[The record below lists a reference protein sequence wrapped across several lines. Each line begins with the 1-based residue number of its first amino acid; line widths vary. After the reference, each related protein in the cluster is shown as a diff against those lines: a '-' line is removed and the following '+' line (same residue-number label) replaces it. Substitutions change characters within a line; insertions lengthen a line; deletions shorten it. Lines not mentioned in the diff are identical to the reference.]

1 MKRMNGESLNLI
13 QLNIEKLKEL
23 FPNVVSDGKIDFDAL
38 RVLLGDEI
46 DSSNEKYQF
55 TWNGKTN
62 SIKFAQTSST
72 ATLIPCEYNSKN
84 WNRTKNFYIE
94 GDNEEVLKLLQ
105 KTYSKKIDII
115 YIDPPYNTGND
126 FIYKDNYLDNISNYF
141 KTTHQESRANPDFA
155 GRFHTN
161 WLNMIYPRL
170 MLAKN
175 LLSENG
181 IIFISIDDHEQE
193 NLKKICNEIFGEL
206 NFIAQIV
213 WERAFSPVNL
223 KKHFSESH
231 DYILCYA
238 KNIEELIC
246 NGLPRS
252 SESDSRYSNPDND
265 PRGPWTSGDLSVGP
279 AVQSRIYEIVTPGG
293 RKVLPPNG
301 YCWRLDKNT
310 YQKYVDDNR
319 IYFGTNEN
327 NVPRIK
333 RFLSEVKQGM
343 TPMTIW
349 KFTEVGHSQEASQYL
364 KKIFDN
370 KSFFDYPKPVEL
382 LKRCVQL
389 YSNKNSIILD
399 FFSGSGTTAEAVMKL
414 NSEDNGNRKFIMVQ
428 LPELCEEKSEA
439 FKNGYKNI
447 CEIGE
452 ERIRR
457 AGQKIYNE
465 LKEKYD
471 NAGQLVNDYVNPDNL
486 DLGFKVFKLDSTNI
500 KPWDGSTK
508 VDENTILNLED
519 TIKEDRTNL
528 DVAYEIMLKYG
539 IFNMPLKEVQINNK
553 IMYSIGEGYRVICL
567 DKDITLDDVVEI
579 ANLKP
584 HCVVFKE
591 QGFADDNEKINATY
605 TLERMGIEDVKC
617 I

>member
-1 MKRMNGESLNLI
+1 
-13 QLNIEKLKEL
+13 
-23 FPNVVSDGKIDFDAL
+23 
-38 RVLLGDEI
+38 
-46 DSSNEKYQF
+46 
-55 TWNGKTN
+55 
-62 SIKFAQTSST
+62 
-72 ATLIPCEYNSKN
+72 
-84 WNRTKNFYIE
+84 
-94 GDNEEVLKLLQ
+94 
-105 KTYSKKIDII
+105 
-115 YIDPPYNTGND
+115 
-126 FIYKDNYLDNISNYF
+126 
-141 KTTHQESRANPDFA
+141 
-155 GRFHTN
+155 
-161 WLNMIYPRL
+161 
-170 MLAKN
+170 
-175 LLSENG
+175 
-181 IIFISIDDHEQE
+181 
-193 NLKKICNEIFGEL
+193 
-206 NFIAQIV
+206 
-213 WERAFSPVNL
+213 
-223 KKHFSESH
+223 
-231 DYILCYA
+231 
-238 KNIEELIC
+238 
-246 NGLPRS
+246 
-252 SESDSRYSNPDND
+252 
-265 PRGPWTSGDLSVGP
+265 
-279 AVQSRIYEIVTPGG
+279 
-293 RKVLPPNG
+293 
-301 YCWRLDKNT
+301 
-310 YQKYVDDNR
+310 
-319 IYFGTNEN
+319 
-327 NVPRIK
+327 
-333 RFLSEVKQGM
+333 
-343 TPMTIW
+343 
-349 KFTEVGHSQEASQYL
+349 
-364 KKIFDN
+364 
-370 KSFFDYPKPVEL
+370 
-382 LKRCVQL
+382 
-389 YSNKNSIILD
+389 
-399 FFSGSGTTAEAVMKL
+399 MKL

-553 IMYSIGEGYRVICL
+553 IMYSIGEGYMVICL